1 MENLTKEQQVILD
14 NLSDSDV
21 DDTFPENWDKD
32 FQRSILSMLLQDK
45 YFLLQGR
52 NLIRSCYF
60 TDKAQKLICDLLFKF
75 YDEYNDLPT
84 KKCLSHEIS
93 VTVED
98 EAKRLYFLGEL
109 SALYQ
114 SYHSGLDSREYL
126 QDNIVNFAQTQKI
139 KVAFKDSM
147 KVMKDYG
154 IRDQNTWDKVKVI
167 LREALLLEKNFDIG
181 LDYFNQLESRY
192 DEIEESQESGEKFI
206 TNFPSIDEEL
216 QGGIGR
222 GEIAAVVSASG
233 VGKSLWLANIA
244 NWNVLRGKRVLYLST
259 EMKQN
264 KVAMRID
271 SILTGIPIH
280 ELIDRREEVISKIKK
295 VVHDKDDKRL
305 FLLKR
310 FPSKTA
316 DINTFRAYYSQV
328 VLHGFKPDLVIVDY
342 VGEMKDYSDL
352 PKHESRERMV
362 GDLTQW
368 CGEEDFGLLTALQP
382 NRTGKEVSR
391 SGYIDDDHFGD
402 SYGQIRPLDACWSL
416 NQNDSE
422 KALGLMRVYVIK
434 HRDGNS
440 HYRFFAQVDGKNANC
455 TLRMR
460 EVSKDY
466 YDQLLNEKK
475 EFASQ
480 NMKLSSMKGSS
491 LPQEI
496 DLEDLKR

>member
-1 MENLTKEQQVILD
+1 LTKEQQVILD

-216 QGGIGR
+216 QG
-222 GEIAAVVSASG
+222 
-233 VGKSLWLANIA
+233 
-244 NWNVLRGKRVLYLST
+244 
-259 EMKQN
+259 
-264 KVAMRID
+264 
-271 SILTGIPIH
+271 
-280 ELIDRREEVISKIKK
+280 
-295 VVHDKDDKRL
+295 
-305 FLLKR
+305 
-310 FPSKTA
+310 
-316 DINTFRAYYSQV
+316 
-328 VLHGFKPDLVIVDY
+328 
-342 VGEMKDYSDL
+342 
-352 PKHESRERMV
+352 
-362 GDLTQW
+362 
-368 CGEEDFGLLTALQP
+368 
-382 NRTGKEVSR
+382 
-391 SGYIDDDHFGD
+391 
-402 SYGQIRPLDACWSL
+402 
-416 NQNDSE
+416 
-422 KALGLMRVYVIK
+422 
-434 HRDGNS
+434 
-440 HYRFFAQVDGKNANC
+440 
-455 TLRMR
+455 
-460 EVSKDY
+460 
-466 YDQLLNEKK
+466 
-475 EFASQ
+475 
-480 NMKLSSMKGSS
+480 
-491 LPQEI
+491 
-496 DLEDLKR
+496 